1 MRMASD
7 ISGISI
13 AFVMGLVAMLF
24 VGIGAANAGISRIWA
39 VDDGEKVKKTDND
52 HPLATSPD
60 NPVWNGSKI
69 SLFGAKDEIVA
80 FQLIIEADASEANN
94 VDVSLDSLT
103 NGSYVIKNTGSSA
116 PFDYVG
122 KRIEL
127 FTEHYTKI
135 TNKSGNYL
143 AWIPDCLVPFAA
155 PSGLGGVPFDIAA
168 DNNQAVWVDV
178 YIPRDA
184 LSGIYTGKVEVSV
197 DSVVTHTMP
206 ISLQVYDFALP
217 DECHLKNMF
226 AMSPN
231 NVAKRHGVE
240 SESQAYYA
248 VEARYHQ
255 MAHRHRF
262 DIVRSVKNLSIMDD
276 YHKRYLIG
284 ELYTAVNNY
293 EGPGENVGNNTFS
306 VGLYNSRPGE
316 FSPDTEAGWRA
327 GSDAWVNWFKENAPH
342 VEIHRYL
349 RDEPWSHGAVYDDII
364 ERCEWIHNNPGPGR
378 ALMTYVTGP
387 VISELQGLCDF
398 WSMNGR
404 TCYIPDMRYEQ
415 SQGRKC
421 GIYNGQRPFYGEDSI
436 NTDAIDWRV
445 QPWICWRYDLDQY
458 FYWETTNWS
467 HWKRPPVDVFTKN
480 RNNGNGFLFYPG
492 EDVIFPESS
501 RELSGPLSS
510 VRMKNWRRGMQDY
523 EYLWLAK
530 ESGLEP
536 EVDAIVKSCVP
547 AALSEAGKSISWPS
561 RGHGFELYRRQL
573 ADLIAG
579 KTGAIT
585 GTVSDKATGDPI
597 QGAKVTDGI
606 SERFTDAAGTY
617 SMDIIPGI
625 RTVAASAL
633 GYTTDAAHAINV
645 TENGTAT
652 VKFQLTQDT
661 APPVIS
667 DAQATKIAS
676 TKATISWDTDEASNS
691 LVKYG
696 TSPGVYTDSAT
707 DSAYVTSH
715 SININGLS
723 PDTTYYYVVSSS
735 DRGGRTVAS
744 DEGEFKSLLAL
755 DLVGLWHF
763 DEGEGTTAHD
773 SSGRGNDGTLVKGTT
788 WVDGKVGKA
797 LEFDGV
803 DDFVDC
809 GNPVGLDNIMDEIT
823 FTAWVKP
830 FKDDGCIIK
839 KWEWSNYSGYHF
851 DIYTGVYDST
861 FNLKMG
867 YGDGTLLILG
877 TALRLNEFSHI
888 AFTASDSEVILY
900 LNGKIASRTVPRQPL
915 DLRNSRNVV
924 IGGGSG
930 WSGNYFKGV
939 IDEVKI
945 YGRALHA
952 EEIKAD
958 YEKVSS
964 SGEQ

>member
-1 MRMASD
+1 MTKVNGGLGMD
-7 ISGISI
+7 VL
-13 AFVMGLVAMLF
+13 FVIGLAVMLLF
-24 VGIGAANAGISRIWA
+24 VGVHAANAGISRIWA

-52 HPLATSPD
+52 HPLAASPD
-60 NPVWNGSKI
+60 NPVWNGSEI
-69 SLFGAKDEIVA
+69 SLFGAKNEVIA
-80 FQLIIEADASEANN
+80 FQLIIEADDSGANGI
-94 VDVSLDSLT
+94 DVSLDSLT
-103 NGSYVIKNTGSSA
+103 NGSHVIKNTGSED

-143 AWIPDCLVPFAA
+143 AWIPDCLIPFAA
-155 PSGLGGVPFDIAA
+155 PGGLGGAPFDVAA
-168 DNNQAVWVDV
+168 GNNQAVWVDV

-184 LSGIYTGKVEVSV
+184 QSGTYTGKVEVSV
-197 DSVVTHTMP
+197 NSAITHTMP
-206 ISLQVYDFALP
+206 VSLQVYDFALP

-226 AMSPN
+226 AMSPS
-231 NVAKRHGVE
+231 NVGTRHGVE
-240 SESQAYYA
+240 PESQVYYA

-284 ELYTAVNNY
+284 ELFTAANNY

-306 VGLYNSRPGE
+306 VGLYNSRPDE
-316 FSPDTEAGWRA
+316 FSPDTEVGWRA
-327 GSDAWVNWFKENAPH
+327 GSDAWVDWFKENAPH

-378 ALMTYVTGP
+378 ALMTYITTP
-387 VISELQGLCDF
+387 VIYDLQGFCDF

-404 TCYIPDMRYEQ
+404 TCYIPDMKYEQ
-415 SQGRKC
+415 SQGKKC

-467 HWKRPPVDVFTKN
+467 HWRGPKVDVFTKN
-480 RNNGNGFLFYPG
+480 RGNGNGFLFYPG

-501 RELSGPLSS
+501 RELPVPLSS

-530 ESGLEP
+530 ESGLES
-536 EVDAIVKSCVP
+536 EADAIVKSCVP
-547 AALSEAGKSISWPS
+547 SALSEAGKNISWSS

-573 ADLIAG
+573 AYLIVGETA
-579 KTGAIT
+579 AIT
-585 GTVSDKATGDPI
+585 GTVTDKGTGDPI
-597 QGAKVTDGI
+597 KRAKVTDGI
-606 SERFTDAAGTY
+606 SKGVTNAAGTY
-617 SMDIIPGI
+617 SMDVIPGT
-625 RTVAASAL
+625 RTLTASAP
-633 GYTTDAAHAINV
+633 GYEDA
-645 TENGTAT
+645 TQT
-652 VKFQLTQDT
+652 VGAPDFQLAQDT
-661 APPVIS
+661 TPPVIS
-667 DAQATKIAS
+667 DAQAQKIAS
-676 TKATISWDTDEASNS
+676 TKAIISWNTDEASNA

-696 TSPGVYTDSAT
+696 TSSGVYTHSAS
-707 DSAYVTSH
+707 DPSYAVSH
-715 SININGLS
+715 SISISGLS
-723 PDTTYYYVVSSS
+723 PDTTYYYIVTSR
-735 DRGGRTVAS
+735 DRGGNSVTS
-744 DEGEFKSLLAL
+744 DEHEFKTLLAL

-763 DEGEGTTAHD
+763 DEGEGTIAHD
-773 SSGRGNDGTLVKGTT
+773 ASGQGNDGTLIKGTA
-788 WVDGKVGKA
+788 WVDGKIGKA

-803 DDFVDC
+803 DDEVNC
-809 GNPVGLDNIMDEIT
+809 GNPASLNNIMDEMT
-823 FTAWVKP
+823 FMAWVNP
-830 FKDDGCIIK
+830 SKDDGCIVR

-851 DIYTGVYDST
+851 NIYKGVYDST

-867 YGDGTLLILG
+867 YGDKTLLILG
-877 TALRLNEFSHI
+877 MAMRLNEFSHV

-900 LNGKIASRTVPRQPL
+900 LNGEVAARTVPRQPL
-915 DLRNSRNVV
+915 ALRNSREVV

-930 WSGNYFKGV
+930 WSGKYFKGV

-945 YGRALHA
+945 YGRALSA
-952 EEIKAD
+952 EEIMSDVKI
-958 YEKVSS
+958 EIR
-964 SGEQ
+964 Q